1 MPPPLSG
8 WLPRRWDFGEP
19 KQLLFAT
26 CPHCGSA
33 EWTDHIMEPGTF
45 PWQQQFNEE
54 LQALER
60 EGETGNRAQKRTTA

>member
-1 MPPPLSG
+1 M
-8 WLPRRWDFGEP
+8 
-19 KQLLFAT
+19 LFET

-54 LQALER
+54 LHALER
-60 EGETGNRAQKRTTA
+60 EGETGNRAKKRTTA